1 MTILYRLDLNDS
13 GEGGS
18 GGAIPMWF
26 YVRNI
31 GRIAAMAVERMRH
44 AMIIEQQSS
53 CLAEQ

>member
-13 GEGGS
+13 GKGGS

-31 GRIAAMAVERMRH
+31 GRIAAMAVERMRK
-44 AMIIEQQSS
+44 AMIQDEHDS
-53 CLAEQ
+53 CPAEQ